1 MDLEHYSLLS
11 DKKHVVYE
19 FLSEGSKGTIRKVV
33 YFQAIDKY
41 TFNLAFGDWDEKTER
56 INDKIRSNN
65 RDKDKILAT
74 VAQAVIDFMHH
85 HPSATVFARGS
96 TPARTRLYQIGIG
109 EHLDEID
116 KDFELDGFHKDEWSK
131 FERGKNYE
139 AFVLR
144 HRKKS

>member
-1 MDLEHYSLLS
+1 MDLEHYALLS

-33 YFQAIDKY
+33 YFQSIDKT
-41 TFNLAFGDWDEKTER
+41 TFNLAFGDWDEKTEK

-74 VAQAVIDFMHH
+74 VAHAVIDFMGH
-85 HPSATVFARGS
+85 HPSATIFARGS
-96 TPARTRLYQIGIG
+96 TPARTRLYQIGIH
-109 EHLDEID
+109 EHLDEIE
-116 KDFELDGFHKDEWSK
+116 KDFQLDGFHKDEWES
-131 FERGKNYE
+131 FQRGKNYE